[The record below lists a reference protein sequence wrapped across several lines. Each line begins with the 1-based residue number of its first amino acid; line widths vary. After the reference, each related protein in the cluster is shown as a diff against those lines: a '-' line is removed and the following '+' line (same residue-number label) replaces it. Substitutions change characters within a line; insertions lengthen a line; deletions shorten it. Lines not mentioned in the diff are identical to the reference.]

1 MAALTLFPLQ
11 YQRQDSA
18 PIDID
23 SVFTTT
29 AARLAYLTSPRRYA
43 GQIVSDIELGEAF
56 VLDATKTAWIPIGTG
71 SSAPGAVESV
81 NGQTGNVVLTTDT
94 VGEGTANLYFTQQ
107 RVIDAFANI
116 PLKTLVDV
124 DDALTPTAGDLLVYD
139 GTIWTALPI
148 SALGAGVVTS
158 VAGRTGAVFLTT
170 DDVAEGTKLYYTTAR
185 FTIDYNNAIADTS
198 ISRLVDVDSALSP
211 AVQQVLMWDGQKW
224 TAGTLPGA
232 PVLTVNGQI
241 GDVVLTTTDIGE
253 GTNQYFTDSRFAA
266 ALEAAFP
273 LAFKTEF
280 EASSI
285 GDLADVDLTG
295 AAANSVLLFNGAKW
309 ISQDLA
315 ELSFDAQIQAAL
327 AALKFTQLADVTI
340 SNPQNGDFVRWKD
353 GAWVAETIDIAAV
366 LSVNGKTGDVQL
378 STSDIPEGSNE
389 YWTND
394 KFDARFSTKYGEA
407 IATLGL
413 SNLVDVSVAGAVDQD
428 VLAFSAATNKWSPVV
443 IPSAPVLSVNGYQH
457 DVVLTTSDIAEGSNY
472 YWTQARFNTA
482 IADVPLTTL
491 ADVTLSAPAAGEY
504 LVYNGSAWVNSDIT
518 QGAAGQNQQ
527 IQWNSNGVFAASPSF
542 TWYNSSGILTVNSLI
557 IDTASISTDLRYRPD
572 NTTVIDGSGQTIM
585 ISTASVMYRSQS
597 AALIVSP
604 TGSTLRAS
612 ENFAGAVGPGNSV
625 NLIATAALSSS
636 EQESF
641 NGGSVIATV
650 GRSSGP
656 AGVSGAFVV
665 KSTDGVGRL
674 RINADA
680 GDWAV
685 SGDYG
690 SSLKV
695 LTSNGQDSA
704 VTWAYPFGVSDVGA
718 AGQVLTSNGPGN
730 QVIWSNPVP
739 AAAGIDTQIQFNKN
753 NVVSGSAALT
763 WDDSTRTLGL
773 GNGFPVTIKQ
783 KDGGLGQSS
792 ITLQGGAGGVY
803 EGGTIYL
810 IGGAAST
817 TGSGTQ
823 AGGVQISGGNSST
836 AAAAGDI
843 TVAAGSTSTSGAGGD
858 ISISAGASG
867 TGAGGSLTLSS
878 GAGATPGFVAITSAS
893 YIQLKTN
900 STTSV
905 AAFNSD
911 GSWSIGD
918 STTNVGSA
926 NQVLTSSGAGAAP
939 QWKSI
944 SDFAAAGAAG
954 AIQFASSTGGLV
966 GISSF
971 TFDQANNNLDLGA
984 AGSPFT
990 IQAIGTSLT
999 VKAGASNA
1007 LYLTGGSSSGSVII
1021 SGGASTA
1028 DASAGGSITIKAADF
1043 HTNAS
1048 DGYGG
1053 SITITAGAGNGT
1065 GTNGDLTLGTVG
1077 SGNGGNFVVKTVGV
1091 ERLRILKSGAWSVGS
1106 AGTNYGTSG
1115 QILTSNGSSS
1125 APTWSAQPYDIAVSI
1140 ADKPAINTAVL
1151 NFVVT
1156 RAFTWPANLTGS
1168 LFKAATAATAS
1179 TTFSILNNANLIGSI
1194 VFAANSTTGAATFAA
1209 ATTFAVGD
1217 LIQVVAPAAQDSTLA
1232 NISFVFLG
1240 TLV

>member
-1 MAALTLFPLQ
+1 
-11 YQRQDSA
+11 
-18 PIDID
+18 
-23 SVFTTT
+23 
-29 AARLAYLTSPRRYA
+29 
-43 GQIVSDIELGEAF
+43 
-56 VLDATKTAWIPIGTG
+56 
-71 SSAPGAVESV
+71 
-81 NGQTGNVVLTTDT
+81 
-94 VGEGTANLYFTQQ
+94 
-107 RVIDAFANI
+107 
-116 PLKTLVDV
+116 
-124 DDALTPTAGDLLVYD
+124 
-139 GTIWTALPI
+139 
-148 SALGAGVVTS
+148 
-158 VAGRTGAVFLTT
+158 
-170 DDVAEGTKLYYTTAR
+170 
-185 FTIDYNNAIADTS
+185 
-198 ISRLVDVDSALSP
+198 
-211 AVQQVLMWDGQKW
+211 
-224 TAGTLPGA
+224 
-232 PVLTVNGQI
+232 
-241 GDVVLTTTDIGE
+241 
-253 GTNQYFTDSRFAA
+253 
-266 ALEAAFP
+266 
-273 LAFKTEF
+273 
-280 EASSI
+280 
-285 GDLADVDLTG
+285 
-295 AAANSVLLFNGAKW
+295 
-309 ISQDLA
+309 
-315 ELSFDAQIQAAL
+315 
-327 AALKFTQLADVTI
+327 
-340 SNPQNGDFVRWKD
+340 
-353 GAWVAETIDIAAV
+353 
-366 LSVNGKTGDVQL
+366 
-378 STSDIPEGSNE
+378 
-389 YWTND
+389 
-394 KFDARFSTKYGEA
+394 
-407 IATLGL
+407 
-413 SNLVDVSVAGAVDQD
+413 
-428 VLAFSAATNKWSPVV
+428 V

-482 IADVPLTTL
+482 VADVPLTTL

-542 TWYNSSGILTVNSLI
+542 TWYNSSGVLTVNSLI

-650 GRSSGP
+650 GRSSGLT
-656 AGVSGAFVV
+656 GVSGAFVV

-704 VTWAYPFGVSDVGA
+704 VTWAYPFGVSDVGT

-867 TGAGGSLTLSS
+867 TGAGGTLSLSS

-900 STTSV
+900 SSTSV

-918 STTNVGSA
+918 STTNVGS
-926 NQVLTSSGAGAAP
+926 
-939 QWKSI
+939 
-944 SDFAAAGAAG
+944 

-1194 VFAANSTTGAATFAA
+1194 VFAANSSTGAATFAA